1 METNENLETD
11 SLERMNW
18 GLGKKSPHHIEGH
31 QSFNTTRTKED
42 ITCQI
47 KDEHNVYYSQDRKRL
62 INAASHLTKYTVSYP
77 IEVVCHG
84 AFCDTMAEE
93 IILPDSVI
101 AFGYNPFGKTH
112 LRKFVIPKNVCHI
125 ETVNPFA
132 TCYTLEE
139 LVVLSPYF
147 VVEDGVLYTRD
158 YKICYGAATRNYPK
172 NLLIH
177 EGTEIIANSA
187 FFRRKLDSVTIPDSV
202 KEIGYAAFAYTGL
215 KSLKLPHSITEISEA
230 CFQCCQL
237 VSVTVPE
244 LVGIIREDAFSGNK
258 HLESITMMGQVK
270 SIVIGAFGLCPKLTK
285 ITGPYSSKVL
295 NLKTMQNAGLSDRR
309 HSKRE
314 ICEIDGQKYITM
326 TLT

>member
-31 QSFNTTRTKED
+31 HILNTTRTKED

-47 KDEHNVYYSQDRKRL
+47 KDEHDVYYSQDRKRL
-62 INAASHLTKYTVSYP
+62 INAAGHLTKYIVSYP
-77 IEVVCHG
+77 IEIVCHG
-84 AFCDTMAEE
+84 AFCETLAEE
-93 IILPDSVI
+93 IVLPDTVI
-101 AFGYNPFGKTH
+101 AFGYNPFGKTR
-112 LRKFVIPKNVCHI
+112 LKKFVIPKNVCHI

-147 VVEDGVLYTRD
+147 IVEEGVLYTRD
-158 YKICYGAATRNYPK
+158 YKICYGAATKDCPK
-172 NLLIH
+172 DLRIH
-177 EGTEIIANSA
+177 EGTVVIANSA
-187 FFRRKLDSVTIPDSV
+187 FFRRKLNSVHIPDSV

-215 KSLKLPHSITEISEA
+215 KGVRLPHSITEISEA
-230 CFQCCQL
+230 CFQCCAL
-237 VSVTVPE
+237 VSVTIPE
-244 LVGIIREDAFSGNK
+244 LVNIIREDAFGVNK
-258 HLESITMMGQVK
+258 HLESISMEGQVK
-270 SIVIGAFGLCPKLTK
+270 SIAIGALSHCPKLVK
-285 ITGPYSSKVL
+285 ITGPSGSKVL
-295 NLKTMQNAGLSDRR
+295 NLKTMQIAGLSDRQ

-314 ICEIDGQKYITM
+314 IREMNGDKYVTM